1 MKNQYVILTGSK
13 NNAGDYL
20 IKYRAKK
27 LFSKLRPD
35 RGIVDYD
42 GWKPFTQDQ
51 LAEINQS
58 KALILLG
65 GPSLQNKMRK
75 NIYPMTANL
84 DDLTVPIVMLG
95 VGYKGVQGTF
105 EETRDY
111 QLDTLSLELLRR
123 VNDSSVTSAVRD
135 YHTLNVL
142 QHYGLDN
149 FVMAGCPALY
159 SLDHL
164 YGAFSPAEKINKVCF
179 SMGVSYRR
187 SRSMDIQMRGIIS
200 QISEINSS
208 KPEVL
213 FHHSIDDSNPRQ
225 SEFIKWLEKNNIP
238 YRDISGS
245 ENDLIGA
252 YSDCDLHVGYRV
264 HAHIYCCS
272 ISKPSVLLSED
283 GRGVALKDV
292 IGGLSY
298 KAYTRHSA
306 GLLSKIAGRAGL
318 CDVFTTSPGFVG
330 GVVSD
335 IQYEIENSYPR
346 ASLCRRAIDSHFS
359 QMERVISQLP

>member
-35 RGIVDYD
+35 REVVDYD
-42 GWKPFTQDQ
+42 GWKPFSQKQ
-51 LAEINQS
+51 LVEINQS

-65 GPSLQNKMRK
+65 GPALQNKMRE
-75 NIYPMTANL
+75 NIYPMTPNL
-84 DDLTVPIVMLG
+84 DDITVPIVMLG
-95 VGYKGVQGTF
+95 IGYKGVQGTW
-105 EETRDY
+105 EETRSY
-111 QLDTLSLELLRR
+111 RLDPPSLELLRR
-123 VNDSSVTSAVRD
+123 VNLSGVISAVRD

-142 QHYGLDN
+142 QHYGFDN
-149 FVMAGCPALY
+149 FIMAGCPALY

-164 YGAFSPAEKINKVCF
+164 SSEFSPAEKIKKVCF
-179 SMGVSYRR
+179 SMGVSYCR
-187 SRSMDIQMRGIIS
+187 SKSMDVQMRDLIAQLS
-200 QISEINSS
+200 AINDF
-208 KPEVL
+208 KLEVL
-213 FHHSIDDSNPRQ
+213 FHHSIDASHPRQ
-225 SEFIKWLEKNNIP
+225 TEFAMWLGENNIL

-245 ENDLIGA
+245 ENDLIES

-298 KAYTRHSA
+298 KAYTRYSA
-306 GLLSKIAGRAGL
+306 GLFSKIAGRAGL
-318 CDVFTTSPGFVG
+318 CDVFTTSPGFAS
-330 GVVSD
+330 GVVRN
-335 IQYEIENSYPR
+335 IQYEMENSYPR
-346 ASLCRRAIDSHFS
+346 ASLCRSAIDSHFS